1 MESSSSSKMEIMKPV
16 FLKAGIP
23 LAVTLAG
30 FILAKIATRKSSLP
44 KASSQ
49 PSKNQV
55 NIINQE
61 KESCDIYADKLQE
74 ELLGLKSK
82 IQDFQDLK
90 DQEIVLMGF
99 ENKLMLEINK
109 IEFLEREISLLEG
122 EKQRFDNIKVEYLE
136 ILRLLEFSS
145 SENQKLHKRVK
156 KLLKKNRVHCMILR
170 KKSLQ
175 IEFKERKILKY
186 ETEIESKD
194 DCIKLMED
202 EIREMKPLTELLQM
216 EKNEISCK
224 LRVQGEMVTIENY
237 NQLACELDRLQKD
250 EAAEIKEL
258 IYLRWQNAC
267 LRHELMMRNQEQ
279 EQNNFGG
286 IAEIEEF
293 GLDNEINRNNVGQDE
308 SYILGLTTQNHVH
321 SKRRKL
327 IEKLRKW
334 VEGGEK
340 EKHGKNKCFRRRS
353 VSDGAEDGYFPAR
366 KSCSSA

>member
-1 MESSSSSKMEIMKPV
+1 MSDRKSLCPQWAELFAFRNMESSSSKMEIMKPV

-23 LAVTLAG
+23 LAATLAG
-30 FILAKIATRKSSLP
+30 FILAKIAIATGKSSFRT
-44 KASSQ
+44 ASSSQ

-61 KESCDIYADKLQE
+61 TESCDIYADKLQE

-156 KLLKKNRVHCMILR
+156 KLLKKNRV
-170 KKSLQ
+170 
-175 IEFKERKILKY
+175 E
-186 ETEIESKD
+186 
-194 DCIKLMED
+194 
-202 EIREMKPLTELLQM
+202 
-216 EKNEISCK
+216 
-224 LRVQGEMVTIENY
+224 GEMVTIENY

-250 EAAEIKEL
+250 EASEFKEL

-267 LRHELMMRNQEQ
+267 LRHELTRRNQEQ